1 MKHLEQTIL
10 KAIALSEKTRR
21 EGLLAA
27 EDELYDLDES
37 GLDILSYG
45 MRLAVDGTDS
55 QLIEKILTN
64 MISRENDEKAKLL
77 KIIQKEAVLCIQ
89 CGYNTRILALKLLSY
104 LEENESRVIEG
115 KILSDDIFIDDLD
128 SDDAENIPPPS
139 PVIPMDKDEFLSQA
153 AATIK
158 LVYSFSN
165 KARREGLLSLEDELE
180 DLDDEFLKMG
190 LRLVV
195 DGTDSTIIND
205 IMSNK
210 TDIEK
215 DSSRKK
221 LKTIQ
226 KIAVLSIQAG
236 DNSSLM
242 VHKIISLV
250 DNPGLTVI
258 SKTLDGL
265 DFFKK
270 NDFKNDN
277 PLEKE
282 GRKFNELAADIIQK
296 ACMFSEKVIKN
307 EISSLSSIIDKSKK
321 DERGIFEY

>member
-89 CGYNTRILALKLLSY
+89 CGYNTRILAFKLLSY

-128 SDDAENIPPPS
+128 SDDAENIPLPS
-139 PVIPMDKDEFLSQA
+139 PVILMDKDEFLSQA

-195 DGTDSTIIND
+195 DGTDS
-205 IMSNK
+205 
-210 TDIEK
+210 
-215 DSSRKK
+215 
-221 LKTIQ
+221 
-226 KIAVLSIQAG
+226 
-236 DNSSLM
+236 
-242 VHKIISLV
+242 
-250 DNPGLTVI
+250 
-258 SKTLDGL
+258 
-265 DFFKK
+265 
-270 NDFKNDN
+270 
-277 PLEKE
+277 
-282 GRKFNELAADIIQK
+282 
-296 ACMFSEKVIKN
+296 
-307 EISSLSSIIDKSKK
+307 
-321 DERGIFEY
+321 